1 MLLLPSYNQKIEET
15 YEQDLL
21 DNKDDLEDS
30 KVC

>member
-1 MLLLPSYNQKIEET
+1 MLLLPSYNRKIEDTEHR
-15 YEQDLL
+15 LL

>member
-1 MLLLPSYNQKIEET
+1 MLLLPSYNQKIEDT
-15 YEQDLL
+15 EQRLL